1 MKMATL
7 RDAARSVRTSIQ
19 KGFTLVEITIV
30 LLIVG
35 LIVGAGFSSL
45 GAYLD
50 NAYQSHTMGNLTV
63 TKRALLDYVMVN
75 RHMPCPDTDND
86 GEENRTGVACSA
98 SVGTI
103 PFNDI
108 GLGAAITSDDYGNV
122 FGYGVNGNV
131 VNTADI
137 ADSAD
142 SASYFGNQSPPQ
154 FTLQTPPTVTA
165 PSVPESYTVC
175 KREAANCTSDAAN
188 VEVSAIP
195 AVIVA
200 FNENGGVT
208 NLQACNGGARGARE
222 TENCDADAER
232 LLWKGTFDNDAYDDQ
247 IVTISG
253 YEIKQQVLDLLNTIT
268 LQVND
273 QYEGYDVIIRGDVD
287 SSNDLNIAN
296 GQDNKFYID
305 KTSETEGGN
314 LNANVVFKEGD
325 DKLHVERNVEAGAT
339 PKMGAG
345 DDYLYVGGS
354 VLAGAQIYLGD
365 NDDTTT
371 VETFESSDGKDV
383 AIIDGNIENGAL
395 LDAGQGNDDVTV
407 NGIIAG
413 KVDMNKDNDRLYVNG
428 SVDADTADIDGGQ
441 GTDIIFLNMTLDEW
455 NADTALQGAIV
466 NFEKAVLENNVEIE
480 L

>member
-1 MKMATL
+1 MKIFNMMYQQ
-7 RDAARSVRTSIQ
+7 VQ

-50 NAYQSHTMGNLTV
+50 NAYQSHTMGNLQV
-63 TKRALLDYVMVN
+63 TKRALLDYVLVN

-86 GEENRTGVACSA
+86 GRENRTGVACSA

-103 PFNDI
+103 PFDDI
-108 GLGAAITSDDYGNV
+108 GLGAAVTSDDYGNL

-131 VNTADI
+131 VNTGDI
-137 ADSAD
+137 ADSTD

-154 FTLQTPPTVTA
+154 FTLQTPPTTA
-165 PSVPESYTVC
+165 LPSVPESYTVC
-175 KREAANCTSDAAN
+175 KRETNSCTTDAAN

-208 NLQACNGGARGARE
+208 NLQGCNSAARGTRE
-222 TENCDADAER
+222 TENCDADSER
-232 LLWKGTFDNDAYDDQ
+232 LLWKGTFDNDVFDDQ

-268 LQVND
+268 LHVTD
-273 QYEGYDVIIRGDVD
+273 EYDGYDFIVRGDVD
-287 SSNDLNIAN
+287 SSNDLNVAD
-296 GQDNKFYID
+296 GVDNKFYID
-305 KTSETEGGN
+305 KTSDTEGGN
-314 LNANVVFKEGD
+314 LNASIVFKDGD
-325 DKLHVERNVEAGAT
+325 DKFHIERNIESGGNA
-339 PKMGAG
+339 KMGAG
-345 DDYLYVGGS
+345 EDYVYVGGS
-354 VLAGAQIYLGD
+354 ILAGGAIYLGD
-365 NDDTTT
+365 NDDTTD

-383 AIIDGNIENGAL
+383 AIIDGNINSGAL
-395 LDAGQGNDDVTV
+395 LDAGFGNDDVTV
-407 NGIIAG
+407 NGVVAG
-413 KVDMNKDNDRLYVNG
+413 KIDMSKDNDRLYLNG
-428 SVDADTADIDGGQ
+428 TVDTSTADIDGGQ
-441 GTDIIFLNMTLDEW
+441 GTDIIFLNMTYEEW
-455 NADTALQGAIV
+455 TANTALQGVIV
-466 NFEKAVLENNVEIE
+466 NFEKAVFENNVQVD

>member
-1 MKMATL
+1 MMKIATL
-7 RDAARSVRTSIQ
+7 RDATRAVRRSIQ

-86 GEENRTGVACSA
+86 GEENRTGVACTA

-108 GLGAAITSDDYGNV
+108 GLGAAVTSDDYGNV

-137 ADSAD
+137 ADSSD

-175 KREAANCTSDAAN
+175 KREAANCTTDAAN

-208 NLQACNGGARGARE
+208 NLQGCNGAARGARE

-232 LLWKGTFDNDAYDDQ
+232 LLWKGTFDNDVYDDQ

-268 LQVND
+268 LNVHND
-273 QYEGYDVIIRGDVD
+273 YAGYDMIIMGQVD
-287 SSNDLNIAN
+287 SANDFNVATGEDNAFLIENKVDDN
-296 GQDNKFYID
+296 GNLI
-305 KTSETEGGN
+305 EAGN
-314 LNANVVFKEGD
+314 LNANVQLKDGEDKLTVSSNIMAGGNADMGSGNDDLIVVGTILLRGQATLGDGD
-325 DKLHVERNVEAGAT
+325 DTSIIGGAVIGELDAGFGNDIVT
-339 PKMGAG
+339 IKG
-345 DDYLYVGGS
+345 DVTGS
-354 VLAGAQIYLGD
+354 VLMDKGDDTLYLLGD
-365 NDDTTT
+365 LAGGTL
-371 VETFESSDGKDV
+371 
-383 AIIDGNIENGAL
+383 NG
-395 LDAGQGNDDVTV
+395 
-407 NGIIAG
+407 
-413 KVDMNKDNDRLYVNG
+413 
-428 SVDADTADIDGGQ
+428 
-441 GTDIIFLNMTLDEW
+441 GTDSDTLYTTKSEAEW
-455 NADTALQGAIV
+455 AQMLIDFGGTVTG
-466 NFEKAVLENNVEIE
+466 FETINYNYVP
-480 L
+480 